1 MGSLRAWSCA
11 TQRTAAPQARS
22 AGAAHAEVLTVEN
35 RRQAL
40 VRSVVDGD
48 VEGDNKGTEAV
59 ETALATVAALD
70 GIRKG

>member
-1 MGSLRAWSCA
+1 M
-11 TQRTAAPQARS
+11 QAQLET
-22 AGAAHAEVLTVEN
+22 GVPVIFGVLTVEN